1 MPSSKPAHPG
11 AMAPKTPG
19 PTRTAAPMTPGSWPT
34 SSRMKSYA
42 LFGMTG
48 WVYLLFSFVAIRIVW
63 ALGSGPES
71 YAAMQEHLAGYVP
84 IGIHVVFLI
93 SVVFVIVR
101 FFSLFPKAQPAR
113 IGPLKPP
120 PAALIHAGL
129 YAAWIGITVALS
141 AVLAGVIF

>member
-1 MPSSKPAHPG
+1 MPSSKPSHPD

-19 PTRTAAPMTPGSWPT
+19 PTRTAAPMNPGSWPT
-34 SSRMKSYA
+34 SPSMKSYA
-42 LFGMTG
+42 RFGMTG
-48 WVYLLFSFVAIRIVW
+48 WIYLLASIVGIEIVW

-71 YAAMQEHLAGYVP
+71 YAQMQEWLAHPVM
-84 IGIHVVFLI
+84 IGLHVLFLV
-93 SVVFVIVR
+93 SVIFVIVR
-101 FFSLFPKAQPAR
+101 FFGLFPKAQPAR